1 MSERSENSSPPD
13 RPSQRTGEG
22 RSVSRFTLSLPIWLG
37 SESTNEPDA
46 LTRDIS
52 ADGVFFYTH
61 STLTLG
67 ADLQFVTRIPVKSV
81 AFRQMR
87 VRYGGQVVRIETVRE
102 GMSGIAVKIDHH
114 ELLA

>member
-1 MSERSENSSPPD
+1 MSERSENSGPKDPPA
-13 RPSQRTGEG
+13 QRTGEA
-22 RSVSRFTLSLPIWLG
+22 RSLSRFTLSLPIWLS

-67 ADLQFVTRIPVKSV
+67 ADLQFVTRIPIKSV
-81 AFRQMR
+81 AFQQMR
-87 VRYGGQVVRIETVRE
+87 VRYGGRVVRIERVHE
-102 GMSGIAVKIDHH
+102 GILGIAVKIDRH
-114 ELLA
+114 EFLA